1 MFSLFQIIN
10 SKAVNNDN
18 DISSDKKK
26 TFVIM
31 SACLKDLAKIKK
43 DQMDLL
49 MLSRLWHPN
58 DLRVTLSQ

>member
-1 MFSLFQIIN
+1 
-10 SKAVNNDN
+10 
-18 DISSDKKK
+18 
-26 TFVIM
+26 M